1 MKKQIW
7 AKAFQDEVRNLGKE
21 LGVNGLTVLKMRS
34 KVQVK
39 LRNESGQSTV
49 IIPFDWSETKWGDA
63 YTRVRKI
70 AVLIQQGHGLIA
82 AAKIAQGQ
90 APKEGKDWKNILES
104 FEDQKTNF
112 GNSITEKTWKKDYK
126 SCVMAVEVMAQK
138 NPPTTAKDLIDI
150 CLKDFD
156 AGSRTRQI
164 RARALSQF
172 LTYAVTRENL
182 PDTWLPPKD
191 LKQHIGRAKKGELK
205 TQKGDP
211 FSEDTQILDLLASL
225 PTNAEFKRDSESAT
239 RWFNALCMM
248 SELGL
253 RPNEVGKMVVKKDP
267 ATKEYYWWCTYE
279 KKAGGGTT
287 KPRKVEPLPLIDRDG
302 KEVQWNLLE
311 RFRSNLLPLP
321 DKMDGESCKDYLSR
335 REGWKDLKEM
345 MLKKEGANIVPYSFR
360 HYYSLRGHIA
370 GIDSGSMA
378 KSMGHS
384 IEAHHRNYPYSSEAS
399 TTNAFRQA
407 RERLTA

>member
-21 LGVNGLTVLKMRS
+21 LGVSGLTVLKMRS

-70 AVLIQQGHGLIA
+70 AVLIQQGHSLIA

-90 APKEGKDWKNILES
+90 APKDGKDWKNILES

-112 GNSITEKTWKKDYK
+112 GNAITEKTWKKDYK

-138 NPPTTAKDLIDI
+138 NPPTNAKDLIDI

-191 LKQHIGRAKKGELK
+191 LKQHIG
-205 TQKGDP
+205 
-211 FSEDTQILDLLASL
+211 I
-225 PTNAEFKRDSESAT
+225 
-239 RWFNALCMM
+239 
-248 SELGL
+248 
-253 RPNEVGKMVVKKDP
+253 
-267 ATKEYYWWCTYE
+267 
-279 KKAGGGTT
+279 
-287 KPRKVEPLPLIDRDG
+287 
-302 KEVQWNLLE
+302 
-311 RFRSNLLPLP
+311 
-321 DKMDGESCKDYLSR
+321 
-335 REGWKDLKEM
+335 
-345 MLKKEGANIVPYSFR
+345 KKETKLECKFVKISI
-360 HYYSLRGHIA
+360 LTIA
-370 GIDSGSMA
+370 D
-378 KSMGHS
+378 
-384 IEAHHRNYPYSSEAS
+384 
-399 TTNAFRQA
+399 
-407 RERLTA
+407 